1 MSRIKQIV
9 PETWEELK
17 DGLNKRLASLEERS
31 DIAITNLADRIKK
44 LEDQTAKVEYGHTQR
59 LRTLEANRPVEISNR
74 DASVIQRDLKE
85 VGRRL
90 ERIADRVDP
99 PNGLPF

>member
-59 LRTLEANRPVEISNR
+59 LRTLEANRPVDIRDS
-74 DASVIQRDLKE
+74 DASAIQRDLKL
-85 VGRRL
+85 VSAKL
-90 ERIADRVDP
+90 ERILDRLNP
-99 PNGLPF
+99 PF

>member
-44 LEDQTAKVEYGHTQR
+44 LEDQTAKVEYDHTQR
-59 LRTLEANRPVEISNR
+59 LRTLEANRPVDIRDS
-74 DASVIQRDLKE
+74 DASAIQRDLKL
-85 VGRRL
+85 VSAKL
-90 ERIADRVDP
+90 ERILDRLNP
-99 PNGLPF
+99 PF